1 MNPPQASPLPH
12 TDALLTAPVVVPASQ
27 PVPAQ
32 PAAPSLARLEPADRF
47 YWVLLD
53 LPAEAGTA
61 ASKLKPAAK
70 AEIIDLLRGAVIP
83 PIDELEFVPLAT
95 APQQLI
101 VCLQQRSAVQDARD
115 AGCLH
120 YGPSEVLPA
129 LGLAVNPQ
137 RINFLTGRFTPRAI
151 TRASAQRWL
160 LAGVMSIA
168 ITAALSIGLRA
179 RESAFKALAQAD
191 QQALATI
198 LTEQRSKALPDLLL
212 RRDRLLATRR
222 RLAEAPNPDAP
233 TSLASLLSAWPKGA
247 TAPMAQTESITI
259 TAEAITLQ
267 LAAQTR
273 DDATHLAEALSSFP
287 IPAPAPSANPERWLL
302 GQPQITSGTAA
313 TPGAFPIRA
322 SFRFS
327 RAAANPPGATSG
339 DTP

>member
-1 MNPPQASPLPH
+1 
-12 TDALLTAPVVVPASQ
+12 
-27 PVPAQ
+27 
-32 PAAPSLARLEPADRF
+32 
-47 YWVLLD
+47 
-53 LPAEAGTA
+53 
-61 ASKLKPAAK
+61 
-70 AEIIDLLRGAVIP
+70 
-83 PIDELEFVPLAT
+83 
-95 APQQLI
+95 
-101 VCLQQRSAVQDARD
+101 
-115 AGCLH
+115 
-120 YGPSEVLPA
+120 
-129 LGLAVNPQ
+129 
-137 RINFLTGRFTPRAI
+137 
-151 TRASAQRWL
+151 
-160 LAGVMSIA
+160 MSIA

-267 LAAQTR
+267 LAALTR
-273 DDATHLAEALSSFP
+273 DDATRLAEALSSFP